1 MVDVKKLTNFL
12 KSETEFLKD
21 NDDYAGA
28 YLKLDDTYSVVLSFE
43 DGFYG
48 EDDDVIHSKE
58 NPRFALVA
66 AIRITNPD
74 YTPDMWE
81 IPHDKKSG
89 DLYLD
94 DYTVSTNEDFEGLA
108 QRLINDYE
116 YMTKE
121 IQPLLDREE
130 EVEIEDEVEEACG
143 SKLKESTGNFRVQD
157 GLPILAFEVDVEDY
171 TDEKETSKDIRIL
184 SEDEYYDLED
194 ELKVANEKFWAKYH
208 EIMDDKYE
216 TDYDNYEPL
225 YSGEVEFRIE
235 FGYYEGAQVI
245 VEGYENFQTKEL
257 KEFAKKLY
265 LEIGKKFNLTKLERA
280 YVLSNGETGYK
291 KVEESTEV
299 KKTARKKVNE
309 DFNDELL
316 DGLVERAV
324 MNYNYDEEN
333 GDIEEAVREAIDEYL
348 IYDDDIFALA
358 GRYIGVSEVLGLYYE
373 ELFDE
378 LYGAV
383 EEKLKE
389 EKDEVK
395 ESAEKNKKIVKKELK
410 VTSELDDW
418 DDIKPLDITDEDLKF

>member
-194 ELKVANEKFWAKYH
+194 ELEVANEKFWAKYH

-235 FGYYEGAQVI
+235 SGYYEGAQVI
-245 VEGYENFQTKEL
+245 VKGYENIQTKEL

-280 YVLSNGETGYK
+280 YVFSNGETGYK
-291 KVEESTEV
+291 KVEESAEV
-299 KKTARKKVNE
+299 KKTAHKKVNE
-309 DFNDELL
+309 DFGDDTL

-324 MNYNYDEEN
+324 MNYEEGN
-333 GDIEEAVREAIDEYL
+333 DIEEAVRYAIGEGL
-348 IYDDDIFALA
+348 IYTKDIFALA
-358 GRYIGVSEVLGLYYE
+358 GRYISASEVLGLYYE

-383 EEKLKE
+383 AEELKE
-389 EKDEVK
+389 KGEVV

>member
-43 DGFYG
+43 DGFYSG
-48 EDDDVIHSKE
+48 DNDVIHSKE

-130 EVEIEDEVEEACG
+130 EVEIEDDVEESCG

-157 GLPILAFEVDVEDY
+157 GLPILAFDVEDY
-171 TDEKETSKDIRIL
+171 TNEKETSEDIRIL
-184 SEDEYYDLED
+184 SEDGYHGLED
-194 ELKVANEKFWAKYH
+194 ELEVANEKFWAKYH
-208 EIMDDKYE
+208 EF
-216 TDYDNYEPL
+216 TDEEEYLEP
-225 YSGEVEFRIE
+225 GEVEFKIRP
-235 FGYYEGAQVI
+235 GYFDGAQVI
-245 VEGYENFQTKEL
+245 VEGYENIQTKEL

-280 YVLSNGETGYK
+280 YVFSNGETGYK
-291 KVEESTEV
+291 KVEESADKHLKESHISSRATEV
-299 KKTARKKVNE
+299 F
-309 DFNDELL
+309 DSLL
-316 DGLVERAV
+316 DEIKKLYEHYREDSDHETALRKAIKDTLVNNFEEFDTAV
-324 MNYNYDEEN
+324 YDRYE
-333 GDIEEAVREAIDEYL
+333 DIL
-348 IYDDDIFALA
+348 ALA
-358 GRYIGVSEVLGLYYE
+358 GNYMYAEEIYNLFKDDLYN
-373 ELFDE
+373 E
-378 LYGAV
+378 LYVEFESSVNESAV
-383 EEKLKE
+383 EDADKKV
-389 EKDEVK
+389 VK
-395 ESAEKNKKIVKKELK
+395 K

>member
-12 KSETEFLKD
+12 KSETEYLKD
-21 NDDYAGA
+21 NDDYAGS
-28 YLKLDDTYSVVLSFE
+28 YLKLDDKYSVVLSFE
-43 DGFYG
+43 DGFYSG
-48 EDDDVIHSKE
+48 DNDVIHLKE

-74 YTPDMWE
+74 YTPDMWK
-81 IPHDKKSG
+81 IPYDKKSG

-171 TDEKETSKDIRIL
+171 ADEKETSKDIRIL
-184 SEDEYYDLED
+184 SEDEYYVLED
-194 ELKVANEKFWAKYH
+194 ELEVANEKFWAKYH

-235 FGYYEGAQVI
+235 SGYYEGAQVI
-245 VEGYENFQTKEL
+245 VKGYENIQTKEL

-280 YVLSNGETGYK
+280 YVFSNGETGYK
-291 KVEESTEV
+291 KVEESAEV
-299 KKTARKKVNE
+299 KKTAHKKVNE
-309 DFNDELL
+309 GFGDDTL

-324 MNYNYDEEN
+324 MNYEEGN
-333 GDIEEAVREAIDEYL
+333 DIEEAVRYAIGEGL
-348 IYDDDIFALA
+348 IYTKDIFALA
-358 GRYIGVSEVLGLYYE
+358 GRYISASEVLGLYYE

-383 EEKLKE
+383 AEELKE
-389 EKDEVK
+389 KGEVV

>member
-12 KSETEFLKD
+12 KNETEFLKD

-43 DGFYG
+43 DGFYSG
-48 EDDDVIHSKE
+48 DNGVIHSKE

-66 AIRITNPD
+66 AIRVTNPGD
-74 YTPDMWE
+74 TPDMWE
-81 IPHDKKSG
+81 IPYDKKSG

-171 TDEKETSKDIRIL
+171 ADEKETSKDIRIL

-194 ELKVANEKFWAKYH
+194 ELEVANEKFWAKYH

-235 FGYYEGAQVI
+235 SGYYEGAQVI
-245 VEGYENFQTKEL
+245 VEGYENIQTKEL

-280 YVLSNGETGYK
+280 YVFSNGETGYK

-324 MNYNYDEEN
+324 MNYDEED
-333 GDIEEAVREAIDEYL
+333 GDIEEAIREAIDEGL
-348 IYDDDIFALA
+348 IYNDDIFALA
-358 GRYIGVSEVLGLYYE
+358 GRYLDASEVLGLYYE

-389 EKDEVK
+389 EKGEVK

>member
-28 YLKLDDTYSVVLSFE
+28 YLKLDDTYSAVLSFE
-43 DGFYG
+43 DGFYSG
-48 EDDDVIHSKE
+48 DNDVIHSKE

-66 AIRITNPD
+66 AIRITNPGD
-74 YTPDMWE
+74 TPDMWE
-81 IPHDKKSG
+81 IPYDKKSG

-94 DYTVSTNEDFEGLA
+94 DYAVSPNEDFEGLA

-130 EVEIEDEVEEACG
+130 EVEIEGEVEESA
-143 SKLKESTGNFRVQD
+143 
-157 GLPILAFEVDVEDY
+157 
-171 TDEKETSKDIRIL
+171 
-184 SEDEYYDLED
+184 
-194 ELKVANEKFWAKYH
+194 
-208 EIMDDKYE
+208 
-216 TDYDNYEPL
+216 
-225 YSGEVEFRIE
+225 
-235 FGYYEGAQVI
+235 
-245 VEGYENFQTKEL
+245 
-257 KEFAKKLY
+257 
-265 LEIGKKFNLTKLERA
+265 
-280 YVLSNGETGYK
+280 
-291 KVEESTEV
+291 EV
-299 KKTARKKVNE
+299 KKTAHKKVNE
-309 DFNDELL
+309 NFGDDTF

-324 MNYNYDEEN
+324 MNYEEGN
-333 GDIEEAVREAIDEYL
+333 DIEEAVQRAMDEGL
-348 IYDDDIFALA
+348 IYTKDIFALA
-358 GRYIGVSEVLGLYYE
+358 GRYISGLEVLGLYYG

-389 EKDEVK
+389 EKGEVE

>member
-21 NDDYAGA
+21 NDDYAGS

-43 DGFYG
+43 DGFYSG
-48 EDDDVIHSKE
+48 DNDVIHSKE

-66 AIRITNPD
+66 AIRITNPGD
-74 YTPDMWE
+74 TPDMWE

-143 SKLKESTGNFRVQD
+143 SKLKESTGNFSVQD
-157 GLPILAFEVDVEDY
+157 GLPILAFDVEDY
-171 TDEKETSKDIRIL
+171 TDEEETSSDIRIL

-208 EIMDDKYE
+208 EIMDDKYG

-235 FGYYEGAQVI
+235 SGYYEGAQVI
-245 VEGYENFQTKEL
+245 VEGYEDIQTKEL

-280 YVLSNGETGYK
+280 YVFSNGETGYK
-291 KVEESTEV
+291 EVEESAEV
-299 KKTARKKVNE
+299 KKTAHKKVNE
-309 DFNDELL
+309 GFGDDTL
-316 DGLVERAV
+316 DSLVERAV
-324 MNYNYDEEN
+324 MNYEEGN
-333 GDIEEAVREAIDEYL
+333 DIEEAVRYAIGEGL
-348 IYDDDIFALA
+348 IYTKDIFALA
-358 GRYIGVSEVLGLYYE
+358 GRYISASEVLGLYYE

-383 EEKLKE
+383 AEELKE
-389 EKDEVK
+389 KGEVV

>member
-43 DGFYG
+43 DGFYSG
-48 EDDDVIHSKE
+48 DNDVIHSKE

-66 AIRITNPD
+66 AIRVTNPGD
-74 YTPDMWE
+74 TPDMWE
-81 IPHDKKSG
+81 IPYDKKSG

-143 SKLKESTGNFRVQD
+143 SKLKEST
-157 GLPILAFEVDVEDY
+157 
-171 TDEKETSKDIRIL
+171 
-184 SEDEYYDLED
+184 
-194 ELKVANEKFWAKYH
+194 
-208 EIMDDKYE
+208 
-216 TDYDNYEPL
+216 
-225 YSGEVEFRIE
+225 
-235 FGYYEGAQVI
+235 
-245 VEGYENFQTKEL
+245 
-257 KEFAKKLY
+257 
-265 LEIGKKFNLTKLERA
+265 
-280 YVLSNGETGYK
+280 
-291 KVEESTEV
+291 EV

-333 GDIEEAVREAIDEYL
+333 GDIGEAVQEAIDEYL

-358 GRYIGVSEVLGLYYE
+358 GRYIDASEVLGLYYE

-383 EEKLKE
+383 KEELKE
-389 EKDEVK
+389 KGEVV

>member
-48 EDDDVIHSKE
+48 GDNDVIHSKE

-194 ELKVANEKFWAKYH
+194 ELEVANEKFWAKYH

-235 FGYYEGAQVI
+235 SGYYEGAQVI
-245 VEGYENFQTKEL
+245 VKGYENIQTKEL

-280 YVLSNGETGYK
+280 YVFSNGETGYK
-291 KVEESTEV
+291 KVEESAEV
-299 KKTARKKVNE
+299 KKTAHKKVNE
-309 DFNDELL
+309 NFGDDTL
-316 DGLVERAV
+316 DDLVERAV
-324 MNYNYDEEN
+324 MNYEEGN
-333 GDIEEAVREAIDEYL
+333 DIEEAVRYAIGEGL
-348 IYDDDIFALA
+348 IYTKDIFALA
-358 GRYIGVSEVLGLYYE
+358 GRYISASEVLGLYYE

-383 EEKLKE
+383 AEELKE
-389 EKDEVK
+389 KGEVV

>member
-12 KSETEFLKD
+12 KSETEFLKN

-48 EDDDVIHSKE
+48 GDNDVIHSKE

-130 EVEIEDEVEEACG
+130 EVEIEDEVEEACD
-143 SKLKESTGNFRVQD
+143 SKLK
-157 GLPILAFEVDVEDY
+157 
-171 TDEKETSKDIRIL
+171 
-184 SEDEYYDLED
+184 
-194 ELKVANEKFWAKYH
+194 
-208 EIMDDKYE
+208 
-216 TDYDNYEPL
+216 
-225 YSGEVEFRIE
+225 
-235 FGYYEGAQVI
+235 
-245 VEGYENFQTKEL
+245 
-257 KEFAKKLY
+257 
-265 LEIGKKFNLTKLERA
+265 
-280 YVLSNGETGYK
+280 
-291 KVEESTEV
+291 ESTEV

-333 GDIEEAVREAIDEYL
+333 GDIGEAVQEAIDEYL

-358 GRYIGVSEVLGLYYE
+358 GRYIGASEVLGLYYE

-389 EKDEVK
+389 EKDEVE

>member
-43 DGFYG
+43 DGFYSG
-48 EDDDVIHSKE
+48 DNDVIHSKE

-66 AIRITNPD
+66 AIRVTNPGD
-74 YTPDMWE
+74 TPDMWE
-81 IPHDKKSG
+81 IPYDKKSG

-130 EVEIEDEVEEACG
+130 EVEIEDEVEESA
-143 SKLKESTGNFRVQD
+143 
-157 GLPILAFEVDVEDY
+157 
-171 TDEKETSKDIRIL
+171 
-184 SEDEYYDLED
+184 
-194 ELKVANEKFWAKYH
+194 
-208 EIMDDKYE
+208 
-216 TDYDNYEPL
+216 
-225 YSGEVEFRIE
+225 
-235 FGYYEGAQVI
+235 
-245 VEGYENFQTKEL
+245 
-257 KEFAKKLY
+257 
-265 LEIGKKFNLTKLERA
+265 
-280 YVLSNGETGYK
+280 
-291 KVEESTEV
+291 EV

-333 GDIEEAVREAIDEYL
+333 GDIGEAVQEAIDEYL

-358 GRYIGVSEVLGLYYE
+358 GRYIDASEVLGLYYE

-383 EEKLKE
+383 KE
-389 EKDEVK
+389 ELEKKDEVI

>member
-28 YLKLDDTYSVVLSFE
+28 YLKLDGTYSVVLSFE
-43 DGFYG
+43 DGFYSG
-48 EDDDVIHSKE
+48 DNDVIHSKE

-66 AIRITNPD
+66 AIRVTNPD

-130 EVEIEDEVEEACG
+130 EVEIEDEVEEACD

-194 ELKVANEKFWAKYH
+194 ELEVANEKFWAKYH

-235 FGYYEGAQVI
+235 SGYYEGAQVI
-245 VEGYENFQTKEL
+245 VKGYENIQTKEL

-280 YVLSNGETGYK
+280 YVFSNGETGYK
-291 KVEESTEV
+291 KVEESAEV
-299 KKTARKKVNE
+299 KKTAHKKVNE
-309 DFNDELL
+309 DFGDDTL

-324 MNYNYDEEN
+324 MNYEEGN
-333 GDIEEAVREAIDEYL
+333 DIEEAVRYAIGEGL
-348 IYDDDIFALA
+348 IYTKDIFALA
-358 GRYIGVSEVLGLYYE
+358 GRYISASEVLGLYYE

-383 EEKLKE
+383 AEELKE
-389 EKDEVK
+389 KGEVK

>member
-21 NDDYAGA
+21 NDDYAGS
-28 YLKLDDTYSVVLSFE
+28 YLKLDDKYSVVLSFE
-43 DGFYG
+43 DGFYSG
-48 EDDDVIHSKE
+48 DNDVIHSKE

-66 AIRITNPD
+66 AIRVTNPGD
-74 YTPDMWE
+74 TPDMWE
-81 IPHDKKSG
+81 IPYDKKSG

-157 GLPILAFEVDVEDY
+157 GLPILAFDVEDY
-171 TDEKETSKDIRIL
+171 TDEKETSSGIRIL

-235 FGYYEGAQVI
+235 SGHYEGAQVI
-245 VEGYENFQTKEL
+245 VKGYENIQTKEL

-280 YVLSNGETGYK
+280 YVFSNGETGYK
-291 KVEESTEV
+291 KVEESAEV
-299 KKTARKKVNE
+299 KKTAHKKVNE
-309 DFNDELL
+309 DFGDDTL

-324 MNYNYDEEN
+324 MNYEEGN
-333 GDIEEAVREAIDEYL
+333 DIEEAVRYAIDDGL
-348 IYDDDIFALA
+348 IYTKDIFALA
-358 GRYIGVSEVLGLYYE
+358 GRYISASEVLGLYYE

-383 EEKLKE
+383 TEELKE
-389 EKDEVK
+389 KGEVV

>member
-43 DGFYG
+43 DGFYSG
-48 EDDDVIHSKE
+48 DNDVIHSKE

-121 IQPLLDREE
+121 LQPLLDREE

-143 SKLKESTGNFRVQD
+143 SKLKESTGNFSVQD
-157 GLPILAFEVDVEDY
+157 GLPILAFDVEDY

-184 SEDEYYDLED
+184 SEDEYHDLED
-194 ELKVANEKFWAKYH
+194 ELEVANEKFWAKYH

-225 YSGEVEFRIE
+225 YSGEVEFRIKS
-235 FGYYEGAQVI
+235 GYYDGAQVI
-245 VEGYENFQTKEL
+245 VEGYENIQTKEL

-280 YVLSNGETGYK
+280 YVFSNGETGYK
-291 KVEESTEV
+291 KVEESTDKYLKESHTSSRATEV
-299 KKTARKKVNE
+299 F
-309 DFNDELL
+309 DSLL
-316 DGLVERAV
+316 DEIKKLYEHYREDSDHETALRKAIKDTLFNNFEEFDTAV
-324 MNYNYDEEN
+324 YDRYE
-333 GDIEEAVREAIDEYL
+333 DIL
-348 IYDDDIFALA
+348 ALA
-358 GRYIGVSEVLGLYYE
+358 GNYMYAEEIYNLFKDDLYN
-373 ELFDE
+373 E
-378 LYGAV
+378 LYVEFESSVNESAV
-383 EEKLKE
+383 E
-389 EKDEVK
+389 D
-395 ESAEKNKKIVKKELK
+395 ADKKVIKK

>member
-66 AIRITNPD
+66 AIRITSPD

-130 EVEIEDEVEEACG
+130 EVEIEDEVEE
-143 SKLKESTGNFRVQD
+143 ST
-157 GLPILAFEVDVEDY
+157 
-171 TDEKETSKDIRIL
+171 K
-184 SEDEYYDLED
+184 
-194 ELKVANEKFWAKYH
+194 
-208 EIMDDKYE
+208 
-216 TDYDNYEPL
+216 
-225 YSGEVEFRIE
+225 
-235 FGYYEGAQVI
+235 
-245 VEGYENFQTKEL
+245 
-257 KEFAKKLY
+257 
-265 LEIGKKFNLTKLERA
+265 
-280 YVLSNGETGYK
+280 
-291 KVEESTEV
+291 V
-299 KKTARKKVNE
+299 KKSACKKVNE
-309 DFNDELL
+309 SIESEFSDNFDYMVELAT
-316 DGLVERAV
+316 E
-324 MNYNYDEEN
+324 YYK
-333 GDIEEAVREAIDEYL
+333 GDIEEAVQEAMDEGL
-348 IYDDDIFALA
+348 MFHDDVVMIA
-358 GRYIGVSEVLGLYYE
+358 GHYINSETLTQMFYE
-373 ELFDE
+373 ELYQD
-378 LYGAV
+378 LYDAV
-383 EEKLKE
+383 KE
-389 EKDEVK
+389 ELEEDKEGEVK

>member
-12 KSETEFLKD
+12 KSETEFLKN

-48 EDDDVIHSKE
+48 GDNDVIHSKE

-130 EVEIEDEVEEACG
+130 EVEIEDEVEEACD
-143 SKLKESTGNFRVQD
+143 SKLK
-157 GLPILAFEVDVEDY
+157 
-171 TDEKETSKDIRIL
+171 
-184 SEDEYYDLED
+184 
-194 ELKVANEKFWAKYH
+194 
-208 EIMDDKYE
+208 
-216 TDYDNYEPL
+216 
-225 YSGEVEFRIE
+225 
-235 FGYYEGAQVI
+235 
-245 VEGYENFQTKEL
+245 
-257 KEFAKKLY
+257 
-265 LEIGKKFNLTKLERA
+265 
-280 YVLSNGETGYK
+280 
-291 KVEESTEV
+291 ESTEV

-358 GRYIGVSEVLGLYYE
+358 GRYIDASEVLGLYYE

-389 EKDEVK
+389 EKDEVE

>member
-43 DGFYG
+43 DGFYSG
-48 EDDDVIHSKE
+48 DNDVIHSKE

-121 IQPLLDREE
+121 LQPLLDREE

-143 SKLKESTGNFRVQD
+143 SKLKEST
-157 GLPILAFEVDVEDY
+157 
-171 TDEKETSKDIRIL
+171 
-184 SEDEYYDLED
+184 
-194 ELKVANEKFWAKYH
+194 
-208 EIMDDKYE
+208 DKY
-216 TDYDNYEPL
+216 
-225 YSGEVEFRIE
+225 
-235 FGYYEGAQVI
+235 
-245 VEGYENFQTKEL
+245 L
-257 KEFAKKLY
+257 KESHTSSRATEVFDSLLDEIKKLY
-265 LEIGKKFNLTKLERA
+265 EHYREDSDHETALRKAIKDTLFN
-280 YVLSNGETGYK
+280 NF
-291 KVEESTEV
+291 EEFD
-299 KKTARKKVNE
+299 TAVYDRYE
-309 DFNDELL
+309 DIL
-316 DGLVERAV
+316 
-324 MNYNYDEEN
+324 
-333 GDIEEAVREAIDEYL
+333 
-348 IYDDDIFALA
+348 ALA
-358 GRYIGVSEVLGLYYE
+358 GNYMYAEEIYNLFKDDLYN
-373 ELFDE
+373 E
-378 LYGAV
+378 LYVEFESSVNESAV
-383 EEKLKE
+383 E
-389 EKDEVK
+389 D
-395 ESAEKNKKIVKKELK
+395 ADKKVIKK

>member
-21 NDDYAGA
+21 NDDYAGS
-28 YLKLDDTYSVVLSFE
+28 YLKLDDKYSVVLSFE
-43 DGFYG
+43 DGFYSG
-48 EDDDVIHSKE
+48 DNDVIHSKE

-66 AIRITNPD
+66 AIRITNPGD
-74 YTPDMWE
+74 TPDMWE
-81 IPHDKKSG
+81 IPYDKKSG

-235 FGYYEGAQVI
+235 SGYYEGAQVI
-245 VEGYENFQTKEL
+245 VKGYENIQTKEL

-280 YVLSNGETGYK
+280 YVFSNGETGYK
-291 KVEESTEV
+291 KVEESAEV
-299 KKTARKKVNE
+299 KKTAHKKVNE

-358 GRYIGVSEVLGLYYE
+358 GRYIGASEVLGLYYE

-383 EEKLKE
+383 EEELKE
-389 EKDEVK
+389 KGEVV

>member
-12 KSETEFLKD
+12 KSETEFLKN

-48 EDDDVIHSKE
+48 GDNDVIHSKE

-130 EVEIEDEVEEACG
+130 EVEIEDEVEEACD
-143 SKLKESTGNFRVQD
+143 SKLK
-157 GLPILAFEVDVEDY
+157 
-171 TDEKETSKDIRIL
+171 
-184 SEDEYYDLED
+184 
-194 ELKVANEKFWAKYH
+194 
-208 EIMDDKYE
+208 
-216 TDYDNYEPL
+216 
-225 YSGEVEFRIE
+225 
-235 FGYYEGAQVI
+235 
-245 VEGYENFQTKEL
+245 
-257 KEFAKKLY
+257 
-265 LEIGKKFNLTKLERA
+265 
-280 YVLSNGETGYK
+280 
-291 KVEESTEV
+291 ESTEV

-358 GRYIGVSEVLGLYYE
+358 GRYIDASEILGLYYE

-383 EEKLKE
+383 KE
-389 EKDEVK
+389 ELEKKDEVI